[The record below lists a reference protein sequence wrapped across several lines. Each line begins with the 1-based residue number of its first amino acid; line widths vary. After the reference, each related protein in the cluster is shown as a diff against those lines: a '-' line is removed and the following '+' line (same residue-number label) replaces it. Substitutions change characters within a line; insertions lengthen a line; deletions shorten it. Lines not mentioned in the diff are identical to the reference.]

1 MRGWKRPA
9 ILFCLMALA
18 LGGAGCMRDPDSV
31 ARVPENYPASY
42 ADTIESGE
50 REGALVIWSA
60 TDARQ
65 VRELLADFRRLYPR
79 IAVDYRDMSARA
91 LYDNFLAESAAG
103 HPTPD
108 LLWTSA
114 MDLQI
119 KLVNDGYAQSYAS
132 PEKAA
137 LPDWAN
143 WKDQAWGITAEPIVM
158 VYNRRLFPRGAPLT
172 SHLDFLRLLE
182 TRNPALDGKVAT
194 YDPGESAVGYLYL
207 SQDDLVSRHL
217 WRTVQGLGAN
227 HARLFTTTEAIIEDV
242 SAGRSVIGYN
252 VVGSYAIDEMRRNP
266 DLAVVQPRDY
276 TLVMSRIAM
285 IPIHAPHP
293 NAARLFLDYLLSAR
307 GQRHLVAHSM
317 PSVRGDVAMP
327 QALRPNAVP
336 MRAIRVGPALLVV
349 QDQLTRRGFM
359 NQWSR
364 SVAAGANGGAAGG
377 AAGAR

>member
-1 MRGWKRPA
+1 LRGWTRPA
-9 ILFCLMALA
+9 ILFWLAALA
-18 LGGAGCMRDPDSV
+18 LGGGCMRNPDAA
-31 ARVPENYPASY
+31 ARVPDNYPASY

-50 REGALVIWSA
+50 REAALVIWSA

-65 VRELLADFRRLYPR
+65 VRDLLADFRRLYPR
-79 IAVDYRDMSARA
+79 IAVDYRDTSARA
-91 LYDNFLAESAAG
+91 LYDHFLAESAAG
-103 HPTPD
+103 RPTAD

-158 VYNRRLFPRGAPLT
+158 VYNRRLFPQGAPLA

-182 TRNPALDGKVAT
+182 MRSPALDGKVAT

-227 HARLFTTTEAIIEDV
+227 HVRLFTTTEAIIEDV
-242 SAGRSVIGYN
+242 STGRSAIGYN

-266 DLAVVQPRDY
+266 DLVVVQPRDY

-285 IPIHAPHP
+285 IPVHAPHP

-317 PSVRGDVAMP
+317 PSVRSDVAMP
-327 QALRPNAVP
+327 EALRPGAVP
-336 MRAIRVGPALLVV
+336 IRAIRVGPALLVV

-364 SVAAGANGGAAGG
+364 SIAAGANGGTAGRAGG
-377 AAGAR
+377 TR